1 MIGLRK
7 RSRARP
13 RALRVAFVT
22 DGLYP
27 YFKGGKEV
35 RSHHLIRGV
44 SAAGVEVDVYTMRW
58 WDGRWIRREG
68 RVTYRAICPL
78 IPMYAGNR
86 RSFSQAFVF
95 ALASL
100 RLLFHS
106 YDLIDADHMPYLQM
120 VPLRLVAWL
129 RRVPLVVTWHEWWG
143 RDYWVT
149 YLGVMGPLAAFIER
163 TTAKLADHIVVE
175 THDTAGRL
183 CSAGVDPGRISVISL
198 GVDTDLIATSPT
210 SDQGYDVVFVGRL
223 LAHKGTDILLRA
235 VQLLGLDGVRVT
247 VGIVGDGPE
256 RLSLRRL
263 ANHLGVATQVEFI
276 GELADQTEVF
286 GIMKAAGVFVLPSLR
301 EGYGLVVAEALMCGT
316 RVVTVDHPDNH
327 ARHLVHDQPLGLLAD
342 PNPRALAD
350 AITKALDL
358 RLVGQPASGGSF
370 DWRTRA
376 DELLT
381 LYRGQVAVW

>member
-1 MIGLRK
+1 MIGLGR
-7 RSRARP
+7 RTRARP

-58 WDGRWIRREG
+58 WDGRRIRREG
-68 RVTYRAICPL
+68 SVTYRAICPV

-86 RSFSQAFVF
+86 RSFSQAIVF

-100 RLLFHS
+100 RLMFHS

-120 VPLRLVAWL
+120 VPLRVAAWL
-129 RRVPLVVTWHEWWG
+129 RRVPLIVTWHEWWG
-143 RDYWVT
+143 RDYWVA

-175 THDTAGRL
+175 TPETAGQL
-183 CSAGVDPGRISVISL
+183 CSAGVDPARISVISL
-198 GVDTDLIATSPT
+198 GVDTDLIAAAPT
-210 SDQGYDVVFVGRL
+210 SDQSYDVVFVGRL
-223 LAHKGTDILLRA
+223 LAHKGTDMLLHA
-235 VQLLGLDGVRVT
+235 VKLLAADGVRVT
-247 VGIVGDGPE
+247 VAIVGDGPE
-256 RLSLRRL
+256 GLSLRRR
-263 ANHLGVATQVEFI
+263 ANDLGVATQVEFI
-276 GELADQTEVF
+276 RELADQTDVF
-286 GIMKAAGVFVLPSLR
+286 GIMKAAGVFVLPSVR

-316 RVVTVDHPDNH
+316 RVVTVDHPYNH
-327 ARHLVHDQPLGLLAD
+327 ARHLVRDQPLGLLAD

-350 AITKALDL
+350 AIAKALDL
-358 RLVGQPASGGSF
+358 RSETQQAPGGSF
-370 DWRTRA
+370 DWRARA
-376 DELLT
+376 DELLA
-381 LYRGQVAVW
+381 LYRQVAIE